1 MKTRI
6 VIRTTIVVPL
16 IFLASALV
24 LLSFSFLG
32 GQAANAQ
39 EGSGEGQF
47 ASVNGLELY
56 YEVHGVGE
64 PLILLHGG
72 LNTIDMVFGQLLPP
86 LAENRQV
93 IAVELQ
99 GHGHTADVDRPMS
112 FELMADDIA
121 ALIQHL
127 GYQSADIMGFSLG
140 GGVAQQVAIRHPEVV
155 RRLVLISTPFS
166 SDGWY
171 PEVQAGMAAM
181 NAEAATAMLDSP
193 MYQLYA
199 AVAPNPDDWPILVT
213 KLGDLLRQ
221 DYDWSE
227 DVAAIT
233 APILL
238 VVGDA
243 DNIRPAHAV
252 QFFALLGGGQIDGDS
267 GGRPTSQ
274 LAVLPGATHF
284 SILTRTDLLLPVVA
298 PFLNGPL
305 PESE

>member
-1 MKTRI
+1 MLTRI
-6 VIRTTIVVPL
+6 VTRATLVPL
-16 IFLASALV
+16 IVLGSVLV

-32 GQAANAQ
+32 GPTTNAQ

-56 YEVHGVGE
+56 YEVHGAGE

-72 LNTIDMVFGQLLPP
+72 LNTIDMVFGELLPP
-86 LAENRQV
+86 LAENHQV

-99 GHGHTADVDRPMS
+99 GHGHTADIDRPVS

-127 GYQSADIMGFSLG
+127 GYESTDIMGFSLG
-140 GGVAQQVAIRHPEVV
+140 GGVAQQVAIRHPELV

-171 PEVQAGMAAM
+171 PEVWAGMAAM
-181 NAEAATAMLDSP
+181 NADAAAAMLDSP
-193 MYQLYA
+193 LHQFYT
-199 AVAPNPDDWPILVT
+199 AVAPDPDDWPNLVT

-227 DVAAIT
+227 DIAAIT
-233 APILL
+233 APTLL

-243 DNIRPAHAV
+243 DNIRSEHAV
-252 QFFALLGGGQIDGDS
+252 QFFALLGGGQTDGDS

-274 LAVLPGATHF
+274 LAVLPGTTHF

-298 PFLNGPL
+298 PFLNAPM
-305 PESE
+305 PVSE